1 MSKGRPS
8 EIAIIGMGCR
18 FAGASDLSTYFEN
31 IVAARDCTRE
41 VPRDRWDPATFCDPV
56 SPALDRVPSC
66 RGGYLESPVRFDAA
80 EHGIMPRT
88 VLGGEPEQFLV
99 LDAAMAALADAG
111 LVVGDLAGR
120 RVEVVIGRGNYFNR
134 GNLTRL
140 QHGRVIAQ
148 TLSLL
153 VALFPEWSEADRE
166 AIRADLKAGL
176 PPFEAATIPGQL
188 TNATAGRVANRLDL
202 SGASYVVDAA
212 SASSLVALDL
222 AMRAL
227 GERRADLAIAG
238 GVYLE
243 ADVDFP
249 LVFRQLNALSRSGT
263 SRPFT
268 TRADGMLPGEGVG
281 VVVLKRRVDAERAGD
296 RIYALVQGVGLAS
309 DGRSQ
314 GLAAPSAR
322 GHARAM
328 RRAYRRS
335 GIDSS
340 TVMLVEGHGLGV
352 PAADRAEIRALNA
365 IFPPPAHGRRFLGA
379 VSSMIGHAMPAAG
392 MAGLIKT
399 ALALYHRVLP
409 PTLHAEQPH
418 PLLDQPESTFALN
431 PRARPWIHADPDVPR
446 RAAVNAF
453 GFAGINAH
461 AVLEEHAASAD
472 GAAPGALR
480 QWETEAI
487 LLSAPDRGGLLE
499 RARELIDWLERNP
512 HETLRDIA
520 YTLNTVGEHPPGGA
534 RLGLVA
540 SSLAELAERLS
551 ASLPRLGDLA
561 CHAIRDG
568 RGFYYW
574 DEPLYAA
581 GLGRLAFLF
590 PGEGS
595 QYPGMLADLCFHFP
609 EVRRSFDT
617 ADRIARD
624 LGETAPPSEH
634 VFGQVPRGD
643 EKLWSAA
650 TAVNVVLNAQW
661 ALYQVLFR
669 LGLHPDAV
677 VGHSSGELLALAAA
691 GVFPTDRALE
701 QKLGRLGA
709 IFRGF
714 ECSGDLPAARLVAVA
729 AHRERVEALCR
740 DAGAAGAAVA
750 MDNCP
755 HQVVLAVPPPE
766 VEPVL
771 HRLREE
777 NILWEDLSFAR
788 AYHTASFRSVL
799 RPIVD
804 FFAGLTFRPP
814 CLPIYSCASRGR
826 MPESLDAIRE
836 LAVAQWTRTV
846 LFRETIEAMY
856 ADGLRLFVDVG
867 ARGNLA
873 GFVEDILR
881 GKPAFAMA
889 ANLPRRSGLTQ
900 LNHLVAATFAQGAP
914 LETGY
919 LYARR
924 RPRAIDWDAPE
935 RTPRTLVE
943 LPIGFPEMHLS
954 ERLIT
959 QLRSGPPASAPRQT
973 PDFASTRHDHQHV
986 PDDRSGQTHSTRNGA
1001 ARHAHERPPAAAG
1014 LSSFDSRLTTDVERD
1029 SASVPE
1035 PGSRRLT
1042 GPAERAEWDPELA
1055 ATPEVDQAMLSFQ
1068 ETMQAF
1074 LHTQHEIMAAYL
1086 GAPIDDHS
1094 ASEALSHGF
1103 SETGRSS
1110 EAAPH
1115 GMEPHHDWA
1124 QAAGA
1129 SLSQDLEEVLSLQNA
1144 QNGTPPA
1151 SRAEG
1156 TCRAV
1161 TTPVGTM
1168 APITSGPRPGPWA
1181 GEVRRL
1187 VAGEEIDTL
1196 LILDVRHDPI
1206 ARNHTLGGRKVS
1218 AVDPSLLGLPVLPF
1232 AVMAE
1237 MTAQVTALVVRPG
1250 LVLTGL
1256 GQVRAHKWVR
1266 YEEEP
1271 VWLELHGRRV
1281 SSTGDERVWVGIF
1294 NRGAGGTSEAPRP
1307 VFEAVVI
1314 FGESLIAAPPAGPW
1328 SLENPRPSRF
1338 TAESVYGEQWLFHG
1352 PAFQAIAG
1360 VGNISEQGIEGT
1372 VRVLPWEPLVNG
1384 DRPARLH
1391 TDLIVIDTFTQL
1403 LGCWGLDHL
1412 KEGHVVFPLSMAEL
1426 EVTGDRPAAGTLVDC
1441 RITVDEIQRHRV
1453 RVQAEIIRPNGT
1465 IWMRI
1470 RDWEDWRFH
1479 WPGRYRDAFRQPR
1492 DYFVGEEL
1500 PLDDPAGGAVLD
1512 ARAVWLEPPADM
1524 GRPVWRDVLEHTQLG
1539 PLERAE
1545 FLATAGSDRR
1555 RAHRLWG
1562 RIAAKEAA
1570 RRLWQLAGGA
1580 ATYPA
1585 DLAILAGGHSG
1596 ARLIHLGQPGDPSLP
1611 AISIADC
1618 DGVAVA
1624 VAALDP
1630 AARVGIDV
1638 AAIVDRPESFLAS
1651 AFTFQ
1656 ERSLL
1661 CRWEGSSRM
1670 EWVARFWCAKQA
1682 AARAA
1687 GGGSAALPAG
1697 AEVVRFDEGS
1707 GAMHVSLAPAVV
1719 AASAHHIVNPLRVV
1733 SARRAGHA
1741 WAWTLGAGAES

>member
-1 MSKGRPS
+1 MSKGRPA
-8 EIAIIGMGCR
+8 EIAVIGMGCR
-18 FAGASDLSTYFEN
+18 FAGASDLCAYFEN
-31 IVAARDCTRE
+31 IVAGRDCTRE
-41 VPRDRWDPATFCDPV
+41 VPPDRWDATTFCDRASAAP
-56 SPALDRVPSC
+56 DRVPGC
-66 RGGYLESPVRFDAA
+66 RGGYLESPIRFDAA

-88 VLGGEPEQFLV
+88 IEGGEPEQFLV
-99 LDAAMAALADAG
+99 LDTAMAALADAG
-111 LVVGDLAGR
+111 LVVSDLAGQ
-120 RVEVVIGRGNYFNR
+120 RVEIVIGRGNYFNR

-140 QHGRVIAQ
+140 QHGRVLAQ

-153 VALFPEWSEADRE
+153 TALFPEWSEADRQ
-166 AIRADLKAGL
+166 AIRADLRAGL
-176 PPFEAATIPGQL
+176 PPFEAATIPGQM
-188 TNATAGRVANRLDL
+188 TNATAGRIANRLDL

-227 GERRADLAIAG
+227 VERRADLALAG

-263 SRPFT
+263 ARPFT
-268 TRADGMLPGEGVG
+268 TGADGMLPGEGVG

-328 RRAYRRS
+328 RRAYRRA

-352 PAADRAEIRALNA
+352 PAADRAELRALNA
-365 IFPPPAHGRRFLGA
+365 VFPPPPNGRRFLGA

-399 ALALYHRVLP
+399 ALALHHRVVP

-418 PLLDQPESTFALN
+418 SLLAQPGSAFALN
-431 PRARPWIHADPDVPR
+431 PSARPWIHANPDVPR

-472 GAAPGALR
+472 SDAPGALR
-480 QWETEAI
+480 YWETEAI
-487 LLSAPDRGGLLE
+487 LLSASDRGGLLE
-499 RARELIDWLERNP
+499 RVRELLDWVKRNP
-512 HETLRDIA
+512 RETLKDVA
-520 YTLNTVGEHPPGGA
+520 FTANTIGEHPPGGA

-540 SSLAELAERLS
+540 SSLVELAEHLT
-551 ASLPRLGDLA
+551 AALPRLGDLA

-568 RGFYYW
+568 RGVYYW
-574 DEPLYAA
+574 EEPLYTI
-581 GLGRLAFLF
+581 GGGRLAFLF

-609 EVRRSFDT
+609 EVRRLFDT

-634 VFGQVPRGD
+634 LFGQPARGD
-643 EKLWSAA
+643 EKLWSTA

-661 ALYQVLFR
+661 ALYQVLRR

-701 QKLGRLGA
+701 QRLGRLGA

-729 AHRERVEALCR
+729 AQRQRVEALCR
-740 DAGAAGAAVA
+740 DAGAVGAAVA

-777 NILWEDLSFAR
+777 NILWEELAFAR
-788 AYHTASFRSVL
+788 AYHTASFRSVIG
-799 RPIVD
+799 PIVD
-804 FFAGLTFRPP
+804 FFAAMTFRPP
-814 CLPIYSCASRGR
+814 GLPIYSCASRGR
-826 MPESLDAIRE
+826 MPDQVDAIRE
-836 LAVAQWTRTV
+836 LAVAQWSQTV
-846 LFRETIEAMY
+846 RFRETIEAMY

-914 LETGY
+914 LETRY

-924 RPRAIDWDAPE
+924 RPRAIDWAAPE
-935 RTPRTLVE
+935 QSPRTLVD

-954 ERLIT
+954 ARLIA
-959 QLRSGPPASAPRQT
+959 QLRTKPRTAAPAETRVSACSHDHELTSNNRSGHTNSTRYGAAGYDHEPL
-973 PDFASTRHDHQHV
+973 AST
-986 PDDRSGQTHSTRNGA
+986 
-1001 ARHAHERPPAAAG
+1001 AG
-1014 LSSFDSRLTTDVERD
+1014 LSSCNPCPATKVELD
-1029 SASVPE
+1029 LPSVPE
-1035 PGSRRLT
+1035 PDALHLASRCDH
-1042 GPAERAEWDPELA
+1042 AERDAEHA
-1055 ATPEVDQAMLSFQ
+1055 TTPEVDQAVLAFQ
-1068 ETMQAF
+1068 ETMRFF
-1074 LHTQHEIMAAYL
+1074 LRTQHKIMAAYL
-1086 GAPIDDHS
+1086 RVPVDDHS
-1094 ASEALSHGF
+1094 VSGLPSNGRLGTGRRSEAPTKWL
-1103 SETGRSS
+1103 GR
-1110 EAAPH
+1110 
-1115 GMEPHHDWA
+1115 HHDRSNPT
-1124 QAAGA
+1124 GA
-1129 SLSQDLEEVLSLQNA
+1129 SPSQDLQDASSSRKR
-1144 QNGTPPA
+1144 QNGTPPTG
-1151 SRAEG
+1151 RQER
-1156 TCRAV
+1156 TDRAV
-1161 TTPVGTM
+1161 
-1168 APITSGPRPGPWA
+1168 ATSGATIARVTSSPNTGPWA

-1187 VAGEEIDTL
+1187 VAGEEIETL
-1196 LILDVRHDPI
+1196 LLLDSRVDPI
-1206 ARNHTLGGRKVS
+1206 ARHHTLGGRKVS
-1218 AVDPSLLGLPVLPF
+1218 AVEPSLLGLPVLPF

-1237 MTAQVTALVVRPG
+1237 MTAQVAALVVRPD

-1256 GQVRAHKWVR
+1256 SQVRAHKWVP

-1271 VWLELHGRRV
+1271 VWLELRGRRV
-1281 SSTGDERVWVGIF
+1281 PSIGDERVWVGIF
-1294 NRGAGGTSEAPRP
+1294 NRGVGGTTEAPRP
-1307 VFEAVVI
+1307 VFEAVVA
-1314 FGESLIAAPPAGPW
+1314 FGDTPLPPFPAGTW
-1328 SLENPRPSRF
+1328 ALEDSRLSRF
-1338 TAESVYGEQWLFHG
+1338 TAQSVYDEQWLFHG

-1360 VGNISEQGIEGT
+1360 MGKVSERGIDGT
-1372 VRVLPWEPLVNG
+1372 VCVLPWEPLVRG
-1384 DRPARLH
+1384 DQPARLH
-1391 TDLIVIDTFTQL
+1391 TDSIVIDTFTQL

-1412 KEGHVVFPLSMAEL
+1412 TEGDVVFPLSMAGL
-1426 EVTGDRPAAGTLVDC
+1426 EVHGERPAVGTRVDC
-1441 RITVDEIQRHRV
+1441 RIKIDEVERHRV
-1453 RVQAEIIRPNGT
+1453 LVQAEIIRPDGT

-1479 WPGRYRDAFRQPR
+1479 WPGRCRDVFRQPR
-1492 DYFVGEEL
+1492 DHFIGEEL
-1500 PLDDPAGGAVLD
+1500 PLDGPTLGTILD
-1512 ARAVWLEPPADM
+1512 AKAVWLEPPADM
-1524 GRPVWRDVLEHTQLG
+1524 GRPVWRDVLEHIQLG
-1539 PLERAE
+1539 PQERAE

-1555 RAHRLWG
+1555 RGHQLWG
-1562 RIAAKEAA
+1562 RIAAKEAT
-1570 RRLWQLAGGA
+1570 RRLWQVAGRA

-1585 DLAILAGGHSG
+1585 DLAILGAGH
-1596 ARLIHLGQPGDPSLP
+1596 ARYRLIHLGQPDDPSSP

-1624 VAALDP
+1624 LAALDP
-1630 AARVGIDV
+1630 TARVGIDV
-1638 AAIVDRPESFLAS
+1638 TEIVDRPESFLA
-1651 AFTFQ
+1651 ATFSSH

-1661 CRWEGSSRM
+1661 CHWQGATRM

-1682 AARAA
+1682 AAKAA
-1687 GGGSAALPAG
+1687 GVEAAAG
-1697 AEVVRFDEGS
+1697 PGVAEVDWVDENS
-1707 GAMHVSLAPAVV
+1707 GAVDVRLAPAIV
-1719 AASAHHIVNPLRVV
+1719 AAASNQIVNPLRVV

-1741 WAWTLGAGAES
+1741 WAWTLGEGAET